1 MPCLGDLAP
10 EGRSGPLRQ
19 LPESDVSPMECP
31 SHDTGDV
38 CHLLHSQL
46 PSDSNGEHSPFLSAL
61 HSVGALQAGSSQA
74 LRTTPFAWG
83 PSSLIQH
90 SPSGPRLVVSSGLCR
105 PPTPLQ
111 ASYKHC
117 LNPGNSFL
125 QTWPG
130 AWHLMFSQH
139 WTYWNPVS

>member
-19 LPESDVSPMECP
+19 LPGQMSLPWSVLPTTP
-31 SHDTGDV
+31 PHP
-38 CHLLHSQL
+38 LHTQL

-74 LRTTPFAWG
+74 LRTSPFTWG

-90 SPSGPRLVVSSGLCR
+90 LPSGPRPVVSSSLCR

-125 QTWPG
+125 QTWLG

-139 WTYWNPVS
+139 WTYLNPVS